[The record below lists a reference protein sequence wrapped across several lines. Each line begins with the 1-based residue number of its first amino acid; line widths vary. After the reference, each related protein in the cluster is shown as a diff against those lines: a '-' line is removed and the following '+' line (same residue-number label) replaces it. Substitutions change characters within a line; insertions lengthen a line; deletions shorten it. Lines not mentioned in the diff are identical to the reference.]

1 MGMDQLL
8 GPLGLLV
15 ALLAALGS
23 KMRGDW
29 VTKGEFQRE
38 TQARERAEAQRDR
51 LLLVVL
57 ELKGATQSMLDVL
70 KDSPEGDT
78 RKNRGQVS

>member
-1 MGMDQLL
+1 MTTDMLL

-15 ALLAALGS
+15 ALLIALGS

-38 TQARERAEAQRDR
+38 TEARERAEAQRDR

-57 ELKGATQSMLDVL
+57 ELKGATQSVLEVL
-70 KDSPEGDT
+70 KESQGGIE
-78 RKNRGQVS
+78 KRGQLS